1 MKIRPPP
8 DHENQPS
15 PDTADLR
22 EKPSPGFLLIPLSDQ
37 HGRQTIHTD
46 VLQCDIFEEQ
56 EILSRGSDMSEG
68 NSVYV

>member
-1 MKIRPPP
+1 MKISPPS
-8 DHENQPS
+8 DHENQHS

-46 VLQCDIFEEQ
+46 VLVELGIPCCYFK
-56 EILSRGSDMSEG
+56 
-68 NSVYV
+68 V

>member
-1 MKIRPPP
+1 MKIRPPS

-37 HGRQTIHTD
+37 HGRQTTHPD
-46 VLQCDIFEEQ
+46 VLTELGIPCCYFK
-56 EILSRGSDMSEG
+56 
-68 NSVYV
+68 V